1 MGKLCCVCIKGCFM
15 VNEKTLK
22 REYGGKDWIVLCKN
36 PGALR
41 KMNKPKPQHFAEVK
55 LLWYYPYYVFQ
66 KRNRVMISSGSKHDK
81 LGVFLTHRWV
91 LEQYARL
98 EVTSRGV

>member
-1 MGKLCCVCIKGCFM
+1 M

-22 REYGGKDWIVLCKN
+22 REYGGKDWIVLCKKQ
-36 PGALR
+36 GALR

-55 LLWYYPYYVFQ
+55 LLWYCPYYVFR

-81 LGVFLTHRWV
+81 GGVFLTHRRV
-91 LEQYARL
+91 LEQHARL
-98 EVTSRGV
+98 EVILRGV

>member
-1 MGKLCCVCIKGCFM
+1 M
-15 VNEKTLK
+15 VNEKI
-22 REYGGKDWIVLCKN
+22 REYGGKDSIVLCNN

-55 LLWYYPYYVFQ
+55 LLWYCPYCVFQ

-81 LGVFLTHRWV
+81 GGVFLTH
-91 LEQYARL
+91 
-98 EVTSRGV
+98 